1 MDKLQTNQDYV
12 KKFGKE
18 TLEKMYFTME
28 EIRLF
33 EENIGRYY
41 QKGIS
46 YGGLHLSI
54 GEEACAVGAMFP
66 LRKEDK
72 IVTYHRGHGHSIAK
86 GADIKRMQAE
96 LRAKATGY
104 CKGRGGSVHL
114 MDMTCGQMG
123 SQGIVG
129 AQASVA
135 VGVALAG
142 RMKKEDYVTV
152 CLFGD
157 GAAEQGQV
165 HEGMNLAGVLKLPI
179 VYICINNSYAVS
191 TPSSYSCSAKTLACR
206 GEAYGME
213 SHRIDGNDVFA
224 VYDAVEDAVNKVR
237 AGSGPI
243 FIELVTYRWHGHWAG
258 DPAYYRS
265 KDELQW
271 WKEHKDPIAMLR
283 NYLLENNVSTEAE
296 LDAYKQKAV
305 DAVKEANDFAD
316 ASPDADYDE
325 MFADLYYTPEKTE
338 KEG

>member
-1 MDKLQTNQDYV
+1 MEKLQAGRDYV
-12 KKFGKE
+12 EKLGKE

-66 LRKEDK
+66 LRQEDK

-86 GADIKRMQAE
+86 GADIDRMQAE
-96 LRAKATGY
+96 LLSKSTGY

-114 MDMTCGQMG
+114 MDMSCGQMG

-142 RMKKEDYVTV
+142 RLKGEDYVTV

-157 GAAEQGQV
+157 GAANQGQV

-179 VYICINNSYAVS
+179 VYICINNAYAVS
-191 TPSSYSCSAKTLACR
+191 TPSAYSCAGDTIVSRAA
-206 GEAYGME
+206 GYGME
-213 SHRIDGNDVFA
+213 GVRVDGNDVFQ
-224 VYDAVEDAVNKVR
+224 VYDAVERAVEKVKG
-237 AGSGPI
+237 GSGPI
-243 FIELVTYRWHGHWAG
+243 FIELMTYRWHGHWAG
-258 DPAYYRS
+258 DPAYYRA
-265 KDELQW
+265 KDELKW
-271 WKEHKDPIAMLR
+271 WRENRDPIAMLR
-283 NYLLENNVSTEAE
+283 AYLLEQKVSTEVE
-296 LDAYKQKAV
+296 LDELRAKAQQ
-305 DAVKEANDFAD
+305 AVQHANDFAES
-316 ASPDADYDE
+316 SPEPSYDE
-325 MFADLYYTPEKTE
+325 MFADLYYTAGQG
-338 KEG
+338 EG